1 MAEPW
6 ATAAHRLFKKHNIRT
21 VGYVPDA
28 GLTELIKSCHADNDI
43 KSVVMTTEEEG
54 IGLSSGAWLGGE
66 KAAVL
71 MQSSGVGNTV
81 NAIASI
87 VSSCQFPLF
96 MIVTMRGQYGES
108 NPWQMPMGQAVVP
121 VLKSLGMHV
130 FEVETDEEAAEAI
143 EAGLKMAFVSNAAV
157 AILIGQKLIGAK
169 SFIADVA
176 EEVINVD
183 N

>member
-6 ATAAHRLFKKHNIRT
+6 TTAAHRLFKKHNIRT

-28 GLTELIKSCHADNDI
+28 GLTELIKSCDADNDI

-81 NAIASI
+81 NAI
-87 VSSCQFPLF
+87 VSLLQLYNFPVIFL
-96 MIVTMRGQYGES
+96 ISYRGTPGEQVS
-108 NPWQMPMGQAVVP
+108 AQGGMAKITKD
-121 VLKSLGMHV
+121 VLDIIKIPTLHCSSENDLDKIKTY
-130 FEVETDEEAAEAI
+130 TDHAKIMESPI
-143 EAGLKMAFVSNAAV
+143 
-157 AILIGQKLIGAK
+157 AILCDFELMKNDK
-169 SFIADVA
+169 
-176 EEVINVD
+176 
-183 N
+183 

>member
-1 MAEPW
+1 MSTQNKPAQRWEDDIYDCFV
-6 ATAAHRLFKKHNIRT
+6 RHNVSQIP
-21 VGYVPDA
+21 YVPDA
-28 GLTELIKSCHADNDI
+28 GHAHLIRRVHDNPHMRPI
-43 KSVVMTTEEEG
+43 VLTTEEEG
-54 IGLSSGAWLGGE
+54 VASSCGAWLGGQ
-66 KAAVL
+66 KSVLL

-143 EAGLKMAFVSNAAV
+143 EAGLKMAFVSKLV
-157 AILIGQKLIGAK
+157 KLIRVLWRETIPMLIMK
-169 SFIADVA
+169 IY
-176 EEVINVD
+176 
-183 N
+183 

>member
-6 ATAAHRLFKKHNIRT
+6 TTAAHRLFKKHNIRT

-66 KAAVL
+66 KAVVL

-108 NPWQMPMGQAVVP
+108 NPWQMPMGQAVAP

-130 FEVETDEEAAEAI
+130 FEVDTDDEAAEAI

>member
-1 MAEPW
+1 MVDPW
-6 ATAAHRLFKKHNIRT
+6 TIEAHRLFKKHGVKT

-28 GLTELIKSCHADNDI
+28 GLTDLINSCEADNDI
-43 KSVVMTTEEEG
+43 RSVVTTTEEEG
-54 IGLSSGAWLGGE
+54 IGLSAGAWLGGD
-66 KAAVL
+66 KSAVL

-87 VSSCQFPLF
+87 ISSCQFPLF

-108 NPWQMPMGQAVVP
+108 NPWQIPMGQAVEP
-121 VLKSLGMHV
+121 VLKSLGVHV
-130 FEVETDEEAAEAI
+130 FEVETDEEATEAI

-157 AILIGQKLIGAK
+157 AVLISQRLIGAK

-176 EEVINVD
+176 EEVHNVHE
-183 N
+183 

>member
-6 ATAAHRLFKKHNIRT
+6 TTAAHRLFKKHNIRT

-71 MQSSGVGNTV
+71 IQISGVGNTV
-81 NAIASI
+81 KAIASI
-87 VSSCQFPLF
+87 VSS
-96 MIVTMRGQYGES
+96 
-108 NPWQMPMGQAVVP
+108 
-121 VLKSLGMHV
+121 
-130 FEVETDEEAAEAI
+130 
-143 EAGLKMAFVSNAAV
+143 
-157 AILIGQKLIGAK
+157 
-169 SFIADVA
+169 
-176 EEVINVD
+176 
-183 N
+183 